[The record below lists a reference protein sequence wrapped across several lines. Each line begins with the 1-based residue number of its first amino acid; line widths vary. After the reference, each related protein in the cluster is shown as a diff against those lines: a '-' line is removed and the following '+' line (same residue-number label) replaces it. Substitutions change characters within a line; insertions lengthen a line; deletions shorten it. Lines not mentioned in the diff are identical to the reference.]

1 MQRVLLIGA
10 LTIIVV
16 TGGFFAFKAFEY
28 RAATRFF
35 EEAAGFTVGEN
46 LSTEQIRTI
55 DSQPCRS
62 EGSSQNERGLGSK
75 GTVSTKEMGFQC
87 RVHYLGYPGLK
98 SRTLLFNFVLK
109 DTTLLSKSAL
119 IFYDNNRAIGVTQR
133 VRELDYAASPDP
145 SNPNRRYEVVKYSDV
160 STKSAVLTEDDTVS
174 VEHRRKDWNLNLWCL
189 WNGRNCV
196 LPEVQIE
203 P

>member
-1 MQRVLLIGA
+1 LLVSA
-10 LTIIVV
+10 LIIVVV
-16 TGGFFAFKAFEY
+16 TGGFFAIKAYEY

-35 EEAAGFTVGEN
+35 EETAGFTVDEN
-46 LSTEQIRTI
+46 LSPEQIRTI
-55 DSQPCRS
+55 ESQPCRP
-62 EGSSQNERGLGSK
+62 EGSSQNERALGSK

-87 RVHYLGYPGLK
+87 RVHGYAGLK
-98 SRTLLFNFVLK
+98 FRTLLFNFVLK
-109 DTTLLSKSAL
+109 DTTLLSKSAV
-119 IFYDNNRAIGVTQR
+119 IFYDSNRAIGVTQR